1 LPLGAVA
8 RAPLVIVG
16 RKGLQVFDEMPL
28 ATASAVRGVWHP
40 RWLTASASP
49 IYSPDPN
56 GRTDSSPE
64 KPTQN
69 PRTRHHHYH
78 LLLSSSFPDE
88 AKAKAR
94 RREGPDKRHDEH
106 LVVDGDVGAADP
118 VAAADSSARP
128 SCLVRRG
135 EAAPRRREGDR
146 AEPGG
151 QAILLGVAVEKAGQQ
166 CHQEGQE
173 PSHGAS
179 FTIKNAARSVT
190 PHTSVSLHETDTVSA
205 VRLQN
210 VWSQRDIITDPF
222 ILASGES
229 IEKFSHRWSSQGVDQ
244 PLLTAPNHLL
254 RDVITAWCLDHSI
267 PPPSSTSGAFDEAPP
282 SEEEMPLLLEK
293 LSLHSVEQ
301 QEALHRI
308 QLLSASSKGVQPCL
322 DQWQDLL
329 PKLIELHKKWKATW
343 ARELEEQRLTIMLN
357 LSLHR
362 PNREILAKQV
372 QLPDALKKTIE
383 RAKKLGYPLA
393 TMAKV
398 SSVIAVLSEFDA
410 FRSKL
415 VEVGGISMLR
425 RLLNTKDAIVRNEA
439 SSAILAL
446 CRYDTTSAIPQ
457 LKHVAGA
464 LLEGLSDGLVTDNCL
479 LLLERTSHGEF
490 VPDCVAS
497 SVALLMK
504 VITHHGMGHVTSE
517 GIQTAVRLI
526 YNAVKNDARRL
537 KCAANLEDFV
547 EALRNLET
555 KEMPLERV
563 FQIEEILELALEL
576 LPD

>member
-1 LPLGAVA
+1 MTSTSSSTETWAPQTPSPPRTPPPARPALSEEEKLLRAVEREIERSQAARRSSWASPLRRLVSNATKKGKNLLTAPPSPSRTRQEVREAAKKVAGDAGGSSSASKKPSEATREDDGVLVRQAAALDRSGCAATMKGALA
-8 RAPLVIVG
+8 RIQGGDVSDNAEAFSEMEQAM
-16 RKGLQVFDEMPL
+16 KGLM
-28 ATASAVRGVWHP
+28 GV
-40 RWLTASASP
+40 LFK
-49 IYSPDPN
+49 
-56 GRTDSSPE
+56 E
-64 KPTQN
+64 K
-69 PRTRHHHYH
+69 
-78 LLLSSSFPDE
+78 
-88 AKAKAR
+88 
-94 RREGPDKRHDEH
+94 
-106 LVVDGDVGAADP
+106 ADP
-118 VAAADSSARP
+118 VLPEVFLSKLARI
-128 SCLVRRG
+128 
-135 EAAPRRREGDR
+135 D
-146 AEPGG
+146 
-151 QAILLGVAVEKAGQQ
+151 
-166 CHQEGQE
+166 
-173 PSHGAS
+173 
-179 FTIKNAARSVT
+179 
-190 PHTSVSLHETDTVSA
+190 
-205 VRLQN
+205 N